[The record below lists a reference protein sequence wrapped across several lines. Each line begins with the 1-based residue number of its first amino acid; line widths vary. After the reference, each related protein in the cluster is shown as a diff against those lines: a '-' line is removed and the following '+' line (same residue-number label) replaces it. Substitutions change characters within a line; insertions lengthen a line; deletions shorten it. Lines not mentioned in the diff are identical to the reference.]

1 MFGSKESIKGL
12 KQSCVLTRGVIFND
26 LNTNKGRY
34 GYGMGYKYGQY
45 RYTNY
50 KY

>member
-1 MFGSKESIKGL
+1 M
-12 KQSCVLTRGVIFND
+12 IFND
-26 LNTNKGRY
+26 LNTNKLCY